1 MSASAPVEIPEPIYR
16 YYATPRESGP
26 CAGGCGDV
34 ILPGELM
41 AQVPRRNPLQEMR
54 REVDEM
60 IDWMLI
66 DWHWLMILTAL
77 AVLLITGWVVVVV
90 EDDGDWWVF

>member
-1 MSASAPVEIPEPIYR
+1 MSAPAPVEIPEPSYR

-41 AQVPRRNPLQEMR
+41 AKYR
-54 REVDEM
+54 DE
-60 IDWMLI
+60 IRCKRC
-66 DWHWLMILTAL
+66 A
-77 AVLLITGWVVVVV
+77 
-90 EDDGDWWVF
+90 ERWVF

>member
-1 MSASAPVEIPEPIYR
+1 MSAPAPVEIPEPIYR

-41 AQVPRRNPLQEMR
+41 AKY
-54 REVDEM
+54 
-60 IDWMLI
+60 
-66 DWHWLMILTAL
+66 
-77 AVLLITGWVVVVV
+77 
-90 EDDGDWWVF
+90 